1 MQVASRVRE
10 AVDPQHL
17 FTDAKVEAMLR
28 EVGLME
34 GTRGWSEDAAGRVGG
49 QRWLHLELKEG
60 GANLSVGQRQLLC
73 LARALLTKKKI
84 VALDESSAH
93 LDVATA
99 ASLRRAVLKLRGK
112 QTVLIVAHRLEDIA
126 ICDEVK

>member
-1 MQVASRVRE
+1 
-10 AVDPQHL
+10 
-17 FTDAKVEAMLR
+17 MLR

-34 GTRGWSEDAAGRVGG
+34 EGAGGCSEDAAGRVGG
-49 QRWLHLELKEG
+49 QGWLHLELKEG